1 MFVHIQ
7 IAQHCRIYTNT
18 DNTDISEKKRMILHN
33 WLENQ
38 IKFDFSQ
45 RGKMNN
51 QDRIIRQP
59 IKKWWN
65 HGCKCNT
72 HKS

>member
-1 MFVHIQ
+1 
-7 IAQHCRIYTNT
+7 
-18 DNTDISEKKRMILHN
+18 MILHN
-33 WLENQ
+33 RLENQ

-59 IKKWWN
+59 AKKMMESWM
-65 HGCKCNT
+65 
-72 HKS
+72 